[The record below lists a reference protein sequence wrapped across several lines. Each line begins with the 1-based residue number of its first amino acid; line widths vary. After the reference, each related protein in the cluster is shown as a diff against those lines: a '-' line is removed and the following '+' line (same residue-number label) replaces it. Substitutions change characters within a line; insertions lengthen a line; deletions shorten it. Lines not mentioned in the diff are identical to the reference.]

1 MNFITAFPGYS
12 PNTTCPSW
20 PNPQATNEAQ
30 DWHGHGFAYCSGAS
44 ASDRFVGH
52 FALRLPTGSGV
63 DQFHFVARR
72 ANFAGWAG
80 LTQCVSQGDQKNSK
94 RTEVELVY
102 YTWKSFRINSPKAD
116 SIL

>member
-1 MNFITAFPGYS
+1 VNFITPFSGYS

-52 FALRLPTGSGV
+52 FALRLHNGSGV
-63 DQFHFVARR
+63 DQFHFVARGT
-72 ANFAGWAG
+72 NFAGWADSV
-80 LTQCVSQGDQKNSK
+80 CVSRRSK
-94 RTEVELVY
+94 E
-102 YTWKSFRINSPKAD
+102 
-116 SIL
+116 